1 MALPRVIKQ
10 ESVTLAQGAPGVTV
24 SRIVTEETGATQIS
38 SGITTFGP
46 GSSNTTH
53 FHNAEE
59 SVIVIEGEG
68 TLVLQ
73 GKSTA
78 LGLTTRLLSPRA
90 PTTVSSIRATSP
102 SGSPGPMPRFT
113 SRAPLLK
120 RGISPGEEGSS

>member
-10 ESVTLAQGAPGVTV
+10 ESVTPAQGAPGADRVQD
-24 SRIVTEETGATQIS
+24 SDRGDRCPLKSS
-38 SGITTFGP
+38 SGITSFGP

-73 GKSTA
+73 GEEHHLRSYDAGLCTKST
-78 LGLTTRLLSPRA
+78 T
-90 PTTVSSIRATSP
+90 
-102 SGSPGPMPRFT
+102 
-113 SRAPLLK
+113 
-120 RGISPGEEGSS
+120 